1 MLGLLLVAALSL
13 GAISMAR
20 GPGPSWNRI
29 EEREVIG
36 FTNIEELAARL
47 LKGMGSLEGGG
58 RTLWATSFED
68 GLVEVQIYGTVAE
81 DTTLSFLG
89 AKSAKLTTGAVLGDA
104 ARVQKMFLPLENE
117 RVGLEIMYSTD
128 EDVQDMQLRIR
139 IDRGAGDV
147 DTAMVRAYVSGAT
160 KKLQYGTGADTAPVW
175 NDIADVGIPLH
186 ASIFNHFKLVV
197 DPTTRKIVRI
207 IFNGLVYDDL
217 DYAFTTASTVI
228 EPHDSFEVRFVTGEA
243 AAKIAHIDNMIVTG
257 GER

>member
-1 MLGLLLVAALSL
+1 MS
-13 GAISMAR
+13 R

-58 RTLWATSFED
+58 RTLWATGFED
-68 GLVEVQIYGTVAE
+68 GLVEVQVYGTVE
-81 DTTLSFLG
+81 VDTTLTFQG
-89 AKSAKLTTGAVLGDA
+89 AQSAKLTTGVLEDDY
-104 ARVQKMFLPLENE
+104 ARAQKMFLPLENE
-117 RVGLEIMYSTD
+117 RVGIEIMYSTD

-139 IDRGAGDV
+139 IDRGEGDV
-147 DTAMVRAYVSGAT
+147 ETAMVRAYVSGAT
-160 KKLQYGTGADTAPVW
+160 KKLQYGSGADTAPVW

-197 DPTTRKIVRI
+197 DPVTRKIVRI
-207 IFNGLVYDDL
+207 IFNGVIYDDL

-228 EPHDSFEVRFVTGEA
+228 DPHDSFEVRFVTRSA
-243 AAKIAHIDNMIVTG
+243 AAKIAHIDNMIITG